1 MARQVESIAAVGVVV
16 WQDARINGTA
26 SIARF
31 ANTVVELLEGS
42 RRRPLLPGPD
52 LIALPEERDQAV
64 QKTGGGRD
72 GL

>member
-1 MARQVESIAAVGVVV
+1 MARQVESIPAVGVVV
-16 WQDARINGTA
+16 WHDARINGTA

-42 RRRPLLPGPD
+42 RRRSVLPGSD

-64 QKTGGGRD
+64 QKASGGRD